1 MEFNRK
7 EILNALMVI
16 QKVCQSNI
24 DCDNCPLRSRDFED
38 DSCALRIMAPE
49 VWKLNEEKE
58 KWRAFI

>member
-49 VWKLNEEKE
+49 V
-58 KWRAFI
+58 